1 MKILEV
7 ENLRVGFTERPVISD
22 MSFSVSEGDVIAIIG
37 PNGSGKTTLI
47 KAVLGII
54 PARGGKI
61 RLFGEENPKKA
72 GKRISYIPQRMELDR
87 TFPIS
92 LKEMLALHGGGTAS
106 LMSKYIDLLELG
118 GVLSKKVGELSGG
131 EMQRALLAYAVIKE
145 PRLLI
150 MDEPTSWVDVKG
162 ADCVLCI
169 MEEFK
174 SRGIAM
180 MIVSHDFSVIGAV
193 ATGVLGIGHEG
204 YFFEPAGSPGLETKL
219 ESLFGTTHHACP
231 PHMSNYYAALN
242 KKTGT

>member
-1 MKILEV
+1 MAILEV
-7 ENLRVGFTERPVISD
+7 KGLTVGFNEKPVIGGV
-22 MSFSVSEGDVIAIIG
+22 SFSVEAGDVLAVAG

-54 PARGGKI
+54 PYRSGSV
-61 RLFGEENPKKA
+61 RLFGGEDPKTA
-72 GKRISYIPQRMELDR
+72 RRRIAYIPQRMELDR

-92 LKEMLALHGGGTAS
+92 LKEMLGLHGVMDAS
-106 LMSKYIDLLELG
+106 VLQRYVELLELDG
-118 GVLSKKVGELSGG
+118 LLSRRVGELSGG

-145 PRLLI
+145 PALLI

-174 SRGIAM
+174 NKGIAM
-180 MIVSHDFSVIGAV
+180 MIVSHDFSVISSV

-204 YFFEPAGSPGLETKL
+204 YFFEPVRSAELDAKI

-231 PHMSNYYAALN
+231 PTLHAHFAALN
-242 KKTGT
+242 KRNDK